1 MFTHIILQLEQQTK
15 PYQFK
20 THIRNMKS
28 ESFSISLVVA
38 NDYTSGLWT
47 LTNILAE
54 FGVKRKTPLG
64 LNKKT

>member
-1 MFTHIILQLEQQTK
+1 
-15 PYQFK
+15 
-20 THIRNMKS
+20 MKS

-54 FGVKRKTPLG
+54 FGS
-64 LNKKT
+64 KKEKPTWFK